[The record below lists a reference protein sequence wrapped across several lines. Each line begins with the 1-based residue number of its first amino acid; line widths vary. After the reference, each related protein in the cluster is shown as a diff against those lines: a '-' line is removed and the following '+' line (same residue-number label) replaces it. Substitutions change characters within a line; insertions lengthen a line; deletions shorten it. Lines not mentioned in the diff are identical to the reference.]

1 MTKFAIY
8 LVLWV
13 FLAPLATEEAPTTI
27 ESHQIPPPTGTPNVL
42 PDCEAGPSGLCKNQ
56 GWRFLED
63 KETLEEENV
72 IEPDEGGSNQ
82 TLLNTGCPKITR
94 YEGVPGVVEKNGL
107 HIRDHRGRKWWTRP
121 FLDLQKCRNF
131 GT

>member
-13 FLAPLATEEAPTTI
+13 FLAPLATEQAPTTI
-27 ESHQIPPPTGTPNVL
+27 ESHQIPPPTETPNVL

-63 KETLEEENV
+63 EETLEEENV
-72 IEPDEGGSNQ
+72 IEPDEGES
-82 TLLNTGCPKITR
+82 TLESSDLMQIQLFGGQLSKRLDR
-94 YEGVPGVVEKNGL
+94 Y
-107 HIRDHRGRKWWTRP
+107 
-121 FLDLQKCRNF
+121 C
-131 GT
+131 